1 MRVGGMTR
9 ALRPA
14 PAGGY
19 NQTCCFFTTPVNP
32 LQAAFFNRDTVAVAR
47 DLVGCFLVYERSD
60 GVRLAGRLVETEAYV
75 ADDPAMHGWRA
86 EAGPVGRVQPIGR
99 AADLFTPPGT
109 AYIYRVYMDHWL
121 LNVVTEPAGV
131 PGCVLVR
138 ALEPLE
144 GIPAMQENRPG
155 TRRAVDLTNGPGKLT
170 QAFGIAGRRYHG
182 APLTAPPL
190 YLAGRPSDEGE
201 PAIAVSTRVGIA
213 KGVER
218 PYRFY
223 IPRHPFVSPGVPSDV
238 RVARR
243 TGAAK

>member
-1 MRVGGMTR
+1 MRVGGMSR
-9 ALRPA
+9 ALRRA
-14 PAGGY
+14 PARGY

-32 LQAAFFNRDTVAVAR
+32 LPPEFFDRDTVAVAR
-47 DLVGCFLVYERSD
+47 ELLGCRLVYERKD
-60 GVRLAGRLVETEAYV
+60 GVRLVGRLVETEAYV

-86 EAGPVGRVQPIGR
+86 EAGPIGRVQPIGR

-109 AYIYRVYMDHWL
+109 AYVYRVYTDHWL

-131 PGCVLVR
+131 PGCVLIR
-138 ALEPLE
+138 AVEPLE
-144 GIPAMQENRPG
+144 GVVAMQQNRPG

-170 QAFGIAGRRYHG
+170 QAFGIAGRTFHG

-190 YLAGRPSDEGE
+190 YLAGRTSGE
-201 PAIAVSTRVGIA
+201 VEPPVAVSTRVGIA
-213 KGVER
+213 RGVER

-223 IPRHPFVSPGVPSDV
+223 VPRHPFVSPGVPSDV

-243 TGAAK
+243 TGVVK